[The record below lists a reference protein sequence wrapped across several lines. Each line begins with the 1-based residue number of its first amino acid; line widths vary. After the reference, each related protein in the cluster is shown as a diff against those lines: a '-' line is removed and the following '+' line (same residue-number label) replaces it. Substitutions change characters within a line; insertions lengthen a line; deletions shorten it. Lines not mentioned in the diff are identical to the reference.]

1 MCLGLTLNENVVDA
15 FFLLFVQVAYVFDN
29 EFTVVFAIFMSIW
42 GKVFLLAP
50 NEQTRIIEFVAD
62 SKLGSL
68 IQPTSCLF
76 Y

>member
-1 MCLGLTLNENVVDA
+1 M
-15 FFLLFVQVAYVFDN
+15 AYVFDN